1 MDRRAWL
8 LLAAVEARA
17 PARLLGPAVRSP
29 HCHESLTR
37 GYSSYPILL
46 IAAGP
51 VGGYRVQRR
60 QNADRTAARSALD
73 LVPATGTTGCEE
85 VGPLA
90 DVAMRMTLPI
100 DARLRPGGAPTPG
113 GPPRLSPV
121 AGGARRR
128 RGALPP

>member
-1 MDRRAWL
+1 ML
-8 LLAAVEARA
+8 LL
-17 PARLLGPAVRSP
+17 RLVPRLACEDLLCRSP

-37 GYSSYPILL
+37 GYCSYPILL

-60 QNADRTAARSALD
+60 QNADRAAARSALD

>member
-8 LLAAVEARA
+8 LRAAVEARA
-17 PARLLGPAVRSP
+17 PARLRGPAVPQSTLPR
-29 HCHESLTR
+29 ESDK
-37 GYSSYPILL
+37 GLL
-46 IAAGP
+46 LLSDLAHSCGP
-51 VGGYRVQRR
+51 CGRIPVQRR
-60 QNADRTAARSALD
+60 QNADRAAARSALG

>member
-17 PARLLGPAVRSP
+17 PARLRGPAVPQSTLPRESDKGLLLLSDLAHSCGPCGRIPGPASAERRSRSGAERP
-29 HCHESLTR
+29 
-37 GYSSYPILL
+37 
-46 IAAGP
+46 GP
-51 VGGYRVQRR
+51 G
-60 QNADRTAARSALD
+60 ARD
-73 LVPATGTTGCEE
+73 GTTGCEE

>member
-17 PARLLGPAVRSP
+17 PARLRGPAVPQSTLPR
-29 HCHESLTR
+29 ESDK
-37 GYSSYPILL
+37 GYCSYPILL

-51 VGGYRVQRR
+51 VGGYGVQRR
-60 QNADRTAARSALD
+60 QNADRAAARSALD